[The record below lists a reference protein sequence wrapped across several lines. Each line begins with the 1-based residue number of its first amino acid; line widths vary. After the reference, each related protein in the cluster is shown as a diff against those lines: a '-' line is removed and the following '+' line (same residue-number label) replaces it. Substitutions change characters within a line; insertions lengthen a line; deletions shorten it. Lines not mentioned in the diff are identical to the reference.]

1 LKKWFDTLR
10 PFEKRVVVGVAAMF
24 FVVMN
29 FWFVFPHFSDLGN
42 LHKRMLAAQA
52 KQATYQAMID
62 KTSTYEKMTKSLQGG
77 GGLEVPREDQA
88 NQFSRT
94 ILMQAGQSGVAVP
107 QTGKM
112 QATTNL
118 FFLELSQ
125 SIGVQSGEKQL
136 VDFLYNLGSGETSQI
151 RVRDMSLHPDSPRQQ
166 LQANVKLIASYQ
178 KTVTKAAA
186 PGTRAVSANS
196 PSSTPK

>member
-1 LKKWFDTLR
+1 MKKYFDNLR

-29 FWFVFPHFSDLGN
+29 FWFVFPHFSDLGDLN
-42 LHKRMLAAQA
+42 KRMVAAQS
-52 KQATYQAMID
+52 KLATYQTVID
-62 KTSTYEKMTKSLQGG
+62 KKATYEKMIRGLQGG

-88 NQFSRT
+88 NQFSRA

-107 QTGKM
+107 NTGKM
-112 QATTNL
+112 QVNTNQ

-136 VDFLYNLGSGETSQI
+136 VDFLYNLGSGEASQI
-151 RVRDMSLHPDSPRQQ
+151 RVRDMSLHPDPPRQQ

-178 KTVTKAAA
+178 KTATKPAA
-186 PGTRAVSANS
+186 PGTRA
-196 PSSTPK
+196 TR